1 MGAEK
6 HLLSD
11 PAEWMTSSEFV
22 DKEGKIKRAIGEA
35 KIIVNELEIINET
48 WSCVEGKRICNCYR
62 IEKESDHRYRYECN
76 NPELGTQRGDFNIDR
91 NIVYSKFTV
100 NETSLN
106 GFEIIVQDDDE
117 CTIYGTLYEGSELL
131 NSWRTVMV
139 KIQ

>member
-1 MGAEK
+1 MRAEK

-22 DKEGKIKRAIGEA
+22 DKEGIIKRAIGEA
-35 KIIVNELEIINET
+35 KIVVNDHEIINET

-62 IEKESDHRYRYECN
+62 IEKESDSRYRFECS
-76 NPELGTQRGDFNIDR
+76 NPELGTQTGDLNIDR

-100 NETSLN
+100 NNTSLN
-106 GFEIIVQDDDE
+106 GFEIIVKDDDE
-117 CTIYGTLYEGSELL
+117 CTIYGTLYDGADLL

-139 KIQ
+139 RIQ